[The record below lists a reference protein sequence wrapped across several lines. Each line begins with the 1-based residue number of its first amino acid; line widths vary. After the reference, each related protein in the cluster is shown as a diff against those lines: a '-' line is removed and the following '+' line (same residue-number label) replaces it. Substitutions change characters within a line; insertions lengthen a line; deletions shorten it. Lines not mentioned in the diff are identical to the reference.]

1 MTDIDIIG
9 PLFDAGAPGEAPVLL
24 EGWHANITAQ
34 GLAAR
39 PELAAWRVQPT
50 TLRRV
55 WAGDDPAAPLLTVAL
70 QFADEAEGRSALGL
84 SDTGNEE
91 GAGHDT

>member
-1 MTDIDIIG
+1 MSDIDTIG
-9 PLFDAGAPGEAPVLL
+9 PLFDAGPPGETPVQLD
-24 EGWHANITAQ
+24 GWHVNITAS

-55 WAGDDPAAPLLTVAL
+55 WAGDDPAAPVLTVAL
-70 QFADEAEGRSALGL
+70 RFADEAEARDALGL
-84 SDTGNEE
+84 SDPEPGEE
-91 GAGHDT
+91 A